1 MYPSEQ
7 THTKKQNE
15 EPEIAKLA
23 TWHWSTF
30 SLGNNVLDVVLDFL
44 NIYVTHKTFVACSE
58 DTRLPRSGFLLLTNA
73 PFPDPY
79 LHSLF
84 RVTLWNPYFLSLSLS
99 LSLSIYIYIYIYIV
113 SLTQL

>member
-44 NIYVTHKTFVACSE
+44 NIYMTHKTFVACSE
-58 DTRLPRSGFLLLTNA
+58 ATRLPRSDFLLPTNA

-79 LHSLF
+79 LHSLIC
-84 RVTLWNPYFLSLSLS
+84 VTLWNPYSL
-99 LSLSIYIYIYIYIV
+99 YIYIPTHTYICIVLILYTYI
-113 SLTQL
+113 